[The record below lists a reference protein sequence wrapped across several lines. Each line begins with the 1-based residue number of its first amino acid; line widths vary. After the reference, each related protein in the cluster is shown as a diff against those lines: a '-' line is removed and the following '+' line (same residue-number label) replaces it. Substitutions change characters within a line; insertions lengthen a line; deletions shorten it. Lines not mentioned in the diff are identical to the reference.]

1 MKGLRF
7 RLWLCVAL
15 CVAAASFMAA
25 PAALLRADDNGKRE
39 NGEGKYAELT
49 AEWWQWLCKQPVS
62 TNPWF
67 DETGERA
74 ANGQE
79 NGSGPDGKYFFLAGV
94 VNISGTAERT
104 ITVPAGKALFFG
116 VLNSEWDT
124 GGIGADLKVPELRAL
139 AAADI
144 ATVTDKYASLDGMPL
159 EMRRITSPIFSYWL
173 PPTDNVVQ
181 FFGSDVSGTVQQAAS
196 DGYWVYL
203 EPLPPGGP
211 YLLTFGGSAFNGYT
225 EGITYHITVE

>member
-1 MKGLRF
+1 MTRHPRK
-7 RLWLCVAL
+7 
-15 CVAAASFMAA
+15 A
-25 PAALLRADDNGKRE
+25 PSKAALIAMTLAAMTLGFTPAVRAD
-39 NGEGKYAELT
+39 KYGDLT
-49 AEWWQWLCKQPVS
+49 AQWWQWLFKQPVS

-79 NGSGPDGKYFFLAGV
+79 NGSGPAGKYFFLCGV
-94 VNISGTAERT
+94 VNVSGTAERT

-124 GGIGADLKVPELRAL
+124 GGVGADLKVPDLQER

-144 ATVTDKYASLDGMPL
+144 ATVTAKYACLDGRPL
-159 EMRRITSPIFSYWL
+159 ELLRIQSPIFSYWV
-173 PPTDNVVQ
+173 PPTDNVLQ
-181 FFGSDVSGTVQQAAS
+181 FFGADVTGTVKQAYS

-203 EPLPPGGP
+203 APLPRGGP
-211 YLLTFGGSAFNGYT
+211 YLLTFGGSAFGTYT
-225 EGITYHITVE
+225 EAITYHITVE

>member
-1 MKGLRF
+1 MTSHLSKTSSKVALIAMTLAAMTLRF
-7 RLWLCVAL
+7 T
-15 CVAAASFMAA
+15 
-25 PAALLRADDNGKRE
+25 PAVRAD
-39 NGEGKYAELT
+39 KYVDLT
-49 AEWWQWLCKQPVS
+49 AGWWQWLFKQPVA

-79 NGSGPDGKYFFLAGV
+79 DGSGPAGKYFFLCGV
-94 VNISGTAERT
+94 VNRSGTAERT

-124 GGIGADLKVPELRAL
+124 GGIGADLKVPQLRAL

-144 ATVTDKYASLDGMPL
+144 ATVTDKYARLDGMPL
-159 EMRRITSPIFSYWL
+159 EIRRIQSPIFSYWV
-173 PPTDNVVQ
+173 PQTDNVLQ
-181 FFGSDVSGTVQQAAS
+181 AFSADVTGTVKQAYS
-196 DGYWVYL
+196 DGYWVYVA
-203 EPLPPGGP
+203 PLPRGT

-225 EGITYHITVE
+225 EAITYHITVE